1 MSVADFY
8 DALAS
13 DYDLV
18 WGGRWE
24 EAVVQQG
31 KALDQLIVS
40 SLGAGKFQVL
50 DCSCGIGTQA
60 IGLAMCGH
68 RVHGTDIS
76 ERAIERARLEA
87 NRLGVNVTFDLADF
101 TDLQTVVGRYDVV
114 ISCDNAIPHLLSD
127 AEVHQALRAMRSK
140 LSADGLLIISV
151 RDYDRMLVERPSSAP
166 PVVVAGPPRRL
177 LFRFNDWEE
186 AGRMYD
192 LHFFVLREEVS
203 TWTLS
208 AHYQTRFRAL
218 LSAELIVA
226 AQEAGFQAIDWRA
239 PNEVGFYQ
247 PILVAR

>member
-8 DALAS
+8 DAFVD

-24 EAVVQQG
+24 DAVSRQG
-31 KALDQLIVS
+31 KALDRLIVS
-40 SLGAGKFQVL
+40 SLGAGKYRVL

-76 ERAIERARLEA
+76 ERAIERARREA
-87 NRLGVNVTFDLADF
+87 DRLGVGITFGIADF
-101 TDLQTVVGRYDVV
+101 RDLETVAGTYDVV

-127 AEVHQALRAMRSK
+127 AEVHQALRSMRSK
-140 LSADGLLIISV
+140 LSVDGLVVVSV
-151 RDYDRMLVERPSSAP
+151 RDYDRMLAERPITAP
-166 PVVVAGPPRRL
+166 PLMVAGPPRRL
-177 LFRFNDWEE
+177 LVRLNDWEE
-186 AGRMYD
+186 AGRMYE
-192 LHFFVLREEVS
+192 LHFFVLREDMS

-208 AHYQTRFRAL
+208 AHYQTRYRAL
-218 LSAELIVA
+218 PSAELIVA
-226 AQEAGFQAIDWRA
+226 AREAGFQAVEWRTA
-239 PNEVGFYQ
+239 DEVGFYQ

>member
-8 DALAS
+8 NALAS

-18 WGGRWE
+18 WDGRWE

-87 NRLGVNVTFDLADF
+87 NRLGVDVTFDLADF
-101 TDLQTVVGRYDVV
+101 TDLQTIVGRYDVV
-114 ISCDNAIPHLLSD
+114 ISCDRFLISSAT
-127 AEVHQALRAMRSK
+127 LRFTRRS
-140 LSADGLLIISV
+140 
-151 RDYDRMLVERPSSAP
+151 ERCGPSS
-166 PVVVAGPPRRL
+166 GPT
-177 LFRFNDWEE
+177 
-186 AGRMYD
+186 
-192 LHFFVLREEVS
+192 VC
-203 TWTLS
+203 
-208 AHYQTRFRAL
+208 
-218 LSAELIVA
+218 
-226 AQEAGFQAIDWRA
+226 
-239 PNEVGFYQ
+239 
-247 PILVAR
+247 

>member
-8 DALAS
+8 DAFAS

-18 WGGRWE
+18 YGGRWE
-24 EAVVQQG
+24 EAVAKQG
-31 KALDQLIVS
+31 RTLDRLITS
-40 SLGAGKFQVL
+40 SLGAGKRHVL

-76 ERAIERARLEA
+76 ARAIERARREA
-87 NRLGVNVTFDLADF
+87 DRLGVDVTFGTADF
-101 TDLQTVVGRYDVV
+101 RDLQTVDGTFDVV

-140 LSADGLLIISV
+140 LRVDGLLVISV
-151 RDYDRMLVERPSSAP
+151 RDYDRFLAERPSTAP
-166 PVVVAGPPRRL
+166 PLVVPGPPRRL
-177 LFRFNDWEE
+177 LVRFNDWDE
-186 AGRMYD
+186 AGPMYD
-192 LHFFVLREEVS
+192 LHFFVLSEDVA

-208 AHYQTRFRAL
+208 AHHQTRYRAL
-218 LSAELIVA
+218 PSAELIA
-226 AQEAGFQAIDWRA
+226 AARETGFQAINWHSA
-239 PNEVGFYQ
+239 EEAGFYQ